1 MDFDFTPEQEALRAA
16 VRDMLDRE
24 APEEYLRRL
33 DEEHLFPHELWQR
46 WVEMDLLAM
55 PFPARFGGLD
65 GGVLD
70 FVITAEEIG
79 RKGYDLAGA
88 YGMAV
93 FLGLLVVRH
102 GTAEQAERIVP
113 EIITGKRRLSI
124 SITEPEAGSDAGAM
138 RSFARADGDGFVIDG
153 QKVFSTGA
161 GLPGNTILLFARTS
175 RDDRRAISC
184 FLVPNDTPGLR
195 LVRLDTLGRHSMG
208 TYEVF
213 LDGVRVP
220 GENLVGE
227 LHGGWEILLAGLELE
242 RTMTCAAY
250 IGNAQTVVDQA
261 LTYAKQRRQF
271 GRPVGDFQAIA
282 HMLADMQTAVD
293 AARLLTYRAATL
305 VAQGRPARQEVAMAK
320 LFGSETFVDVA
331 NKGMQILGGYSY
343 MMDFPMQRH
352 FRDARITTV
361 TAGTSQMQRN
371 HIARGMGL
379 HPR

>member
-1 MDFDFTPEQEALRAA
+1 MDFDFTPEQDALRAA
-16 VRDMLDRE
+16 VREMMDRE
-24 APEEYLRRL
+24 APEEYLSRL
-33 DEEHLFPHELWQR
+33 DREHLFPHELWRR

-55 PFPARFGGLD
+55 PFPARYGGLD
-65 GGVLD
+65 GGVLE

-79 RKGYDLAGA
+79 RKGYDLSGA

-93 FLGLLVVRH
+93 FLGLLLVRH
-102 GTAEQAERIVP
+102 GSPEQAGEIVP
-113 EIITGKRRLSI
+113 GIVRGERRLSI

-138 RSFARADGDGFVIDG
+138 RTFARADGEDFVIDG

-161 GLPGNTILLFARTS
+161 GLPDNTILLFARTS
-175 RDDRRAISC
+175 REDRKAISC
-184 FLVPNDTPGLR
+184 FLVPNDAPGLKV
-195 LVRLDTLGRHSMG
+195 VRLDTLGRHSMG
-208 TYEVF
+208 TFELF

-220 GENLVGE
+220 AANLVGE
-227 LHGGWEILLAGLELE
+227 LHGGWDILLAGLELE

-250 IGNAQTVVDQA
+250 VGNAQTVVDQA
-261 LTYAKQRRQF
+261 LAHARGREQF
-271 GRPVGDFQAIA
+271 GRPIGDFQAIA

-331 NKGMQILGGYSY
+331 NKGMQVLGGYSY
-343 MMDFPMQRH
+343 MMEVPMQRH

-379 HPR
+379 RPR